1 MLLDVERDL
10 FEIFADL
17 SWPRKGRPPARG
29 LAQAFYN
36 APPQTYHAPL
46 SSRSTVPNRDRILA
60 AVQRGALDRIREIAV
75 SERTHLSPNN
85 RRRRAFDLIIQ
96 IADEALHS
104 Y

>member
-1 MLLDVERDL
+1 MERDL

-29 LAQAFYN
+29 LARAFYQP
-36 APPQTYHAPL
+36 PPQTYHAPL

-60 AVQRGALDRIREIAV
+60 AVQHGALDRIREIAV
-75 SERTHLSPNN
+75 RERTHLRPNST
-85 RRRRAFDLIIQ
+85 RRRAFDLIIE
-96 IADEALHS
+96 IAEGALHS